1 MEAVLGLL
9 GCQFRWGPVAVREL
23 AAVEAVLGVRGCQ
36 FGSGPAVSA
45 IRTLLVAN
53 RGEIARRVFR
63 TARDMG
69 IRCVAV
75 FADADADAPFAAEAD
90 VAVRLPG
97 GYLDAEAVVAA
108 AVEAGA
114 DAVHP
119 GYGFLAENAGFA
131 RAVTAAGLVWV
142 GPAPDAIETMG
153 DKLAAKAAAEAAGV
167 PTLPASEDPDDPGDV
182 GFPLMVKA
190 AAGGGGKG
198 MRLVSD
204 PADLAEAVAAAR
216 REALGGFGDDTV
228 FLERYLRRCR
238 HIEIQILGDTHGNV
252 VHLGERECSIQRRH
266 QKIIEESPSSAVD
279 DELRAAMG
287 DAAVRLASSIGYSS
301 AGTVELL
308 LDDDT
313 GEFFFLEVNTRL
325 QVEHPVTEEVTG
337 IDLVREQLRVAAG
350 EPLGYTQADI
360 AFAGHAVEARLYAE
374 DPAAGFLPAVGTL
387 AAFAPPADPAVRW
400 DSGVEA
406 GSEVG
411 LDFDP
416 MLAKVI
422 AHAPTRAEAAGQ
434 LALALERLHIGG
446 VTTNRHFLAAA
457 LRSDAF
463 LAGDTTTDFIERVD
477 PSRVAALSPAACRHV
492 AVAAAMWLQAAERQ
506 EARTLRWMPSGW
518 RHGRLPPERVE
529 LAVETAAGPVEVRV
543 SYRPQRDGSFVVRA
557 GFTDDAGQATATVAA
572 GSSRAGGVAQAPA
585 DAVDDA
591 AAGSSGADG
600 AEQVGADAAV
610 EATATIATW
619 RSDGLDLEWN
629 DRRVR
634 YAVTADGEQLHL
646 TGDSETVTVTVV
658 PRFGAPDRALA
669 EGGFAAPMPG
679 VIIEVRVTP
688 GEQVAAGATLMVMEG
703 MKMEHHVSAPCDG
716 TVTEVLVAAGD
727 QVDNG
732 SPLLVF
738 EPAETP

>member
-1 MEAVLGLL
+1 MSTIG
-9 GCQFRWGPVAVREL
+9 R
-23 AAVEAVLGVRGCQ
+23 
-36 FGSGPAVSA
+36 
-45 IRTLLVAN
+45 LLVAN

-69 IRCVAV
+69 MRCVAV
-75 FADADADAPFAAEAD
+75 FADADEGAPFVAEAD
-90 VAVRLPG
+90 AAVRLPG
-97 GYLDAEAVVAA
+97 GYLDAGAVVAA
-108 AVEAGA
+108 AVDSGA

-131 RAVTAAGLVWV
+131 RAVAAAGLVWV
-142 GPAPDAIETMG
+142 GPGPDAIETMG
-153 DKLAAKAAAEAAGV
+153 DKLAAKAAAAAAGV
-167 PTLPASEDPDDPGDV
+167 PTLPSSEDPGDAAEV

-228 FLERYLRRCR
+228 FLERYLPRCR
-238 HIEIQILGDTHGNV
+238 HIEVQILGDAHGNV

-266 QKIIEESPSSAVD
+266 QKIIEESPSTAVD
-279 DELRAAMG
+279 GELRASIG
-287 DAAVRLASSIGYSS
+287 EAALRLARSIGYHS

-313 GEFFFLEVNTRL
+313 GEYFFLEVNTRL

-350 EPLGYTQADI
+350 EPLGYSQADI
-360 AFAGHAVEARLYAE
+360 ALRGHAIEARLYAE

-387 AAFAPPADPAVRW
+387 AAFAPASEPAVRW

-422 AHAPTRAEAAGQ
+422 AHAPTRAEAAGR
-434 LALALERLHIGG
+434 LALSLERLHIGG

-457 LRSDAF
+457 LRSQAF
-463 LAGDTTTDFIERVD
+463 LAGDTTTDFIERTD
-477 PSRVAALSPAACRHV
+477 PSRSAALPATECRQA
-492 AVAAAMWLQAAERQ
+492 AVAAALWLQAAERRQ
-506 EARTLRWMPSGW
+506 APTLGWMPSGW
-518 RHGRLPPERVE
+518 RHGRLPPERAE
-529 LAVETAAGPVEVRV
+529 FAVDTAGGTVEVTV
-543 SYRPQRDGSFVVRA
+543 AYAPLRDGSFAVRA
-557 GFTDDAGQATATVAA
+557 ECG
-572 GSSRAGGVAQAPA
+572 
-585 DAVDDA
+585 DDA
-591 AAGSSGADG
+591 AEAPAR
-600 AEQVGADAAV
+600 VAA
-610 EATATIATW
+610 W
-619 RSDGLDLEWN
+619 SPDGLDIEW
-629 DRRVR
+629 DGHRVR
-634 YAVTADGEQLHL
+634 YAVTADGDRMHL
-646 TGDSETVTVTVV
+646 TGDSETVTVVVV
-658 PRFGAPDRALA
+658 PRFRAPDRGVAA
-669 EGGFAAPMPG
+669 GGFAAPMPG
-679 VIIEVRVTP
+679 VIVEVRAAP
-688 GEQVAAGATLMVMEG
+688 GEQVSSGSTLVVMEG
-703 MKMEHHVSAPCDG
+703 MKMEHHVIAPCDG
-716 TVTEVLVAAGD
+716 TVAEVLVAPGD

-738 EPAETP
+738 EPSNGQAGDG

>member
-1 MEAVLGLL
+1 M
-9 GCQFRWGPVAVREL
+9 
-23 AAVEAVLGVRGCQ
+23 
-36 FGSGPAVSA
+36 SA
-45 IRTLLVAN
+45 IGTLLVAN

-63 TARDMG
+63 TARAIGM
-69 IRCVAV
+69 RCVAV
-75 FADADADAPFAAEAD
+75 FSDADSDAPFVTEAD
-90 VAVRLPG
+90 VALRLPA

-108 AVEAGA
+108 AVAAGA

-119 GYGFLAENAGFA
+119 GYGFLAENSGFA
-131 RAVTAAGLVWV
+131 RAVVAAGLAWV
-142 GPAPDAIETMG
+142 GPAPEAIETMG

-167 PTLPASEDPDDPGDV
+167 PTLPSSEDPAEPGDV

-204 PADLAEAVAAAR
+204 PADLPEAVAAAR
-216 REALGGFGDDTV
+216 REALGGFGDDTL

-238 HIEIQILGDTHGNV
+238 HIEVQVLGDTHGNV

-266 QKIIEESPSSAVD
+266 QKIIEESPSTAVD
-279 DELRAAMG
+279 DALRSTMG
-287 DAAVRLASSIGYSS
+287 DAAVRLAKAIGYCS

-350 EPLGYTQADI
+350 EPLGYGQADI
-360 AFAGHAVEARLYAE
+360 AYGGHAIEARLYAE

-422 AHAPTRAEAAGQ
+422 AHAPTRAEAAGR
-434 LALALERLHIGG
+434 LALALERLHIAG
-446 VTTNRHFLAAA
+446 VTTNRHFLASA
-457 LRSDAF
+457 LRSEAF
-463 LAGDTTTDFIERVD
+463 LAGDTTTDFIERAD
-477 PSRVAALSPAACRHV
+477 PSRAPAVPVADCQRAASAAAL
-492 AVAAAMWLQAAERQ
+492 WLQAVERS
-506 EARTLRWMPSGW
+506 EARTLGWIPSGW

-529 LAVETAAGPVEVRV
+529 LAVETAAGPVEVVV
-543 SYRPQRDGSFVVRA
+543 SYRPQRDGTFVVRA
-557 GFTDDAGQATATVAA
+557 ECGDSATE
-572 GSSRAGGVAQAPA
+572 APA
-585 DAVDDA
+585 RIAAWSPETLDFEWSGRRIGYAVAVD
-591 AAGSSGADG
+591 G
-600 AEQVGADAAV
+600 
-610 EATATIATW
+610 
-619 RSDGLDLEWN
+619 
-629 DRRVR
+629 DRV
-634 YAVTADGEQLHL
+634 HL
-646 TGDSETVTVTVV
+646 TGDSETVTVTVL
-658 PRFGAPDRALA
+658 PRFGAPEGGPAT
-669 EGGFAAPMPG
+669 GGFAAPMPG
-679 VIIEVRVTP
+679 VIVEVRVQA
-688 GEQVAAGATLMVMEG
+688 GDQVTAGSTLVVMEG

-732 SPLLVF
+732 TPLLVF
-738 EPAETP
+738 DAARTPDG